1 MVSVAGWGGL
11 YGGNIFVTI
20 EVPLDD
26 RINAKDAAAAGCA
39 AGMPE
44 KSEPFRLFFLSAG
57 LEKYLIRMLE

>member
-26 RINAKDAAAAGCA
+26 RINAKDVAAAGCA
-39 AGMPE
+39 AGMPG
-44 KSEPFRLFFLSAG
+44 KSEPFRLFFG
-57 LEKYLIRMLE
+57 GFRKVFNKEC